1 MPVPG
6 WTEERNSMVFTAV
19 HIITFSVPSVGARKS
34 EMAKD
39 RIFRVSCILAVM
51 FLSINSIVYSSQDVD
66 QCGIEPYFAPCIPG
80 RTGCPHGKYC
90 WPELYGTSGEKALA
104 VIKRENPM
112 VMASIVKVGT
122 AVIMDYCCDRVWVLV
137 NNSGVVIRV
146 PTIG

>member
-1 MPVPG
+1 
-6 WTEERNSMVFTAV
+6 
-19 HIITFSVPSVGARKS
+19 
-34 EMAKD
+34 MAKD

-66 QCGIEPYFAPCIPG
+66 QCSIGPDIQPCIPG
-80 RTGCPHGKYC
+80 RTECPHGKNC

-112 VMASIVKVGT
+112 VQAFIVKKGT
-122 AVIMDYCCDRVWVLV
+122 AVILNYCCDRVWVWV
-137 NNSGVVIRV
+137 DDSGVVDRV